1 MDRIESI
8 TYVPIEKKNIIL
20 SNQEISYS
28 EFIELLELNNIKM
41 SKIMFLKFMRDRRIT
56 IDEKGK
62 FYNFPT
68 AFSIEMGIMLLSS
81 TTKENVQKYIP
92 KITIEGQK
100 YFIEKFHYMIEDK
113 IPNDFSWYMNND
125 IRGNPTFDYFG
136 NQGTSKSKIYAF
148 RTGSSSR
155 IKYIED
161 SMD

>member
-1 MDRIESI
+1 
-8 TYVPIEKKNIIL
+8 
-20 SNQEISYS
+20 
-28 EFIELLELNNIKM
+28 
-41 SKIMFLKFMRDRRIT
+41 MFLKFMRDRRIT

-81 TTKENVQKYIP
+81 TTKEDVQKYIP

-161 SMD
+161 KPD